1 MIDFALQVESQK
13 AQKVVVFFVF
23 FAVVFDFLD
32 DAVHSE
38 AVDVD
43 LLQIRVGVGDGV
55 VVVQRKRVE
64 VQTRVHAIFV
74 VVDVVVADAV
84 EVLHVVDP
92 AVRAVEQVFVVGR
105 FLDAFDV
112 FEVQF
117 VFFAGDD
124 EFEAVFVGF
133 REDFVF
139 VRKNFF
145 EFVVLK
151 ETHDFRFGVKFLQI
165 F

>member
-43 LLQIRVGVGDGV
+43 LLQIRVGNV

-92 AVRAVEQVFVVGR
+92 VVRAVEQVFVVGR

-151 ETHDFRFGVKFLQI
+151 ETRDFRFGVKFLQI

>member
-1 MIDFALQVESQK
+1 VIDFALQVESQK

-43 LLQIRVGVGDGV
+43 LLQIRVGVGVGCV

-64 VQTRVHAIFV
+64 VQTRVHAVFV

-92 AVRAVEQVFVVGR
+92 AVRAVEQVFVVRR

-124 EFEAVFVGF
+124 EFEAVFEGF

-139 VRKNFF
+139 VK
-145 EFVVLK
+145 
-151 ETHDFRFGVKFLQI
+151 
-165 F
+165 

>member
-1 MIDFALQVESQK
+1 VIDFALQVESQK

-43 LLQIRVGVGDGV
+43 LLQIRVGVGVGDGV

-64 VQTRVHAIFV
+64 VQTRVHAVFV

-92 AVRAVEQVFVVGR
+92 AVRAVEQVFVVRR

-124 EFEAVFVGF
+124 EFESVFEGF
-133 REDFVF
+133 RKDFVF
-139 VRKNFF
+139 IK
-145 EFVVLK
+145 
-151 ETHDFRFGVKFLQI
+151 
-165 F
+165 